1 VGKGANSLLD
11 QTKEG
16 KMRKLTLMLAA
27 MGLMVSLFA
36 AVAYAAT
43 IEGTDQSE
51 VLLES
56 DRNDTI
62 HGKAGG
68 DIIDASIFVGDR
80 DEVKGNRGS
89 DTIYVDDGDN
99 RDTAIGGKGFD
110 RCFGDP
116 GDDLNCEVESF

>member
-1 VGKGANSLLD
+1 
-11 QTKEG
+11 
-16 KMRKLTLMLAA
+16 MRRVVLMLAA
-27 MGLMVSLFA
+27 MALMVSLFA
-36 AVAYAAT
+36 AVAYAANSV
-43 IEGTDQSE
+43 GTDQGQI
-51 VLLES
+51 LLES

-62 HGKAGG
+62 IGRAGG
-68 DIIDASIFVGDR
+68 DIIDASNFKNDADVAR
-80 DEVKGNRGS
+80 GNEGA

>member
-1 VGKGANSLLD
+1 
-11 QTKEG
+11 
-16 KMRKLTLMLAA
+16 MRRVTLMLAA
-27 MGLMVSLFA
+27 MAMMVSLFA

-62 HGKAGG
+62 IGRAGG
-68 DIIDASIFVGDR
+68 DIMDASNFRNDADVARGN
-80 DEVKGNRGS
+80 KGA

-110 RCFGDP
+110 RCFGDA